1 MAEATLNPLATVV
14 AGVHHLFFAPLG
26 TTLPTVVGSAPG
38 QGLDD
43 AFTAVGYTA
52 DTGAAFAVD
61 TQTTN
66 LFASQSLDPIRTI
79 VQSKTATIQA
89 PLIEWSASS
98 LTAAFGGGTITA
110 ATGGWKYVPPAAGTL
125 DDRRQVQQALPR
137 LLGRGLPHQLTGPR
151 IQRDLARAEQQ
162 AARRHG
168 VDVRADRRRCT
179 GDDEGLAIDGHKRR
193 RRSPVVT

>member
-38 QGLDD
+38 QGLAN

-110 ATGGWKYVPPAAGTL
+110 NYDGVHKHHTTIGSNVHVGAGNLFVAPVEVGDNVTTGAGSVVRHAVPSDTMVYSENTQHNVEGWKPAWE
-125 DDRRQVQQALPR
+125 R
-137 LLGRGLPHQLTGPR
+137 
-151 IQRDLARAEQQ
+151 
-162 AARRHG
+162 
-168 VDVRADRRRCT
+168 
-179 GDDEGLAIDGHKRR
+179 
-193 RRSPVVT
+193 

>member
-26 TTLPTVVGSAPG
+26 TTLPTTVGSAPG
-38 QGLDD
+38 IGLDA

-79 VQSKTATIQA
+79 VTSKTATIQA
-89 PLIEWSASS
+89 PLIEWSAAS

-110 ATGGWKYVPPAAGTL
+110 ASGGWKYVPPPAGTL
-125 DDRRQVQQALPR
+125 DEVSAVLDIVDGDERVRLVVERGIVAGSVSATLVKNAFATLPITFTALAPVDQPTAWH
-137 LLGRGLPHQLTGPR
+137 LLGSN
-151 IQRDLARAEQQ
+151 DAF
-162 AARRHG
+162 AAG
-168 VDVRADRRRCT
+168 
-179 GDDEGLAIDGHKRR
+179 
-193 RRSPVVT
+193 S

>member
-1 MAEATLNPLATVV
+1 MAEATLNPLATLV

-26 TTLPTVVGSAPG
+26 TTLPTTVGSAPG
-38 QGLDD
+38 IGLDA

-79 VQSKTATIQA
+79 VTSKTATIQA
-89 PLIEWSASS
+89 PLIEWSAAS

-110 ATGGWKYVPPAAGTL
+110 ASGWWKYVPPDAGTL
-125 DDRRQVQQALPR
+125 DEVSAVLDIVDGDERVRLVVERGIFAGSVSATLVKNAFATLPITFTALAPVDQPTAWH
-137 LLGRGLPHQLTGPR
+137 LLGSNYAFAPG
-151 IQRDLARAEQQ
+151 
-162 AARRHG
+162 
-168 VDVRADRRRCT
+168 
-179 GDDEGLAIDGHKRR
+179 
-193 RRSPVVT
+193 S

>member
-38 QGLDD
+38 QGLDA

-125 DDRRQVQQALPR
+125 DEVSAVLDIVDGDERIRLVVERGIVAGSVSATLVKNAFATLPITFTALAPVDQPTAWH
-137 LLGRGLPHQLTGPR
+137 LLGSNDAFAPG
-151 IQRDLARAEQQ
+151 
-162 AARRHG
+162 
-168 VDVRADRRRCT
+168 
-179 GDDEGLAIDGHKRR
+179 
-193 RRSPVVT
+193 S

>member
-1 MAEATLNPLATVV
+1 MADATLNPLATVV

-26 TTLPTVVGSAPG
+26 TTLPTVVGTAPG

-61 TQTTN
+61 TQTQD
-66 LFASQSLDPIRTI
+66 LYASQSNDPIRTI
-79 VQSKTATIQA
+79 VQSKKATIQA

-110 ATGGWKYVPPAAGTL
+110 ATGGWKYVPPAAGELDEVAAVLDIVDGTERIRLVVERGLVAGSISASLVKNAFATL
-125 DDRRQVQQALPR
+125 PITFTALAPVVNPTAWH
-137 LLGRGLPHQLTGPR
+137 LLGSN
-151 IQRDLARAEQQ
+151 DAF
-162 AARRHG
+162 AA
-168 VDVRADRRRCT
+168 
-179 GDDEGLAIDGHKRR
+179 
-193 RRSPVVT
+193 SS

>member
-1 MAEATLNPLATVV
+1 MAEATLTPLAPLV

-26 TTLPTVVGSAPG
+26 TTLPTTVGSAPG
-38 QGLDD
+38 IGLDA

-110 ATGGWKYVPPAAGTL
+110 ATCGWKYVPPPAGTL
-125 DDRRQVQQALPR
+125 DEVSAGPGARVCAVLGALGDFA
-137 LLGRGLPHQLTGPR
+137 GRGAGAERSTSSPFGPLPDLTLTL
-151 IQRDLARAEQQ
+151 LALAVAAPLLMVVNRALS
-162 AARRHG
+162 RRHPE
-168 VDVRADRRRCT
+168 VA
-179 GDDEGLAIDGHKRR
+179 
-193 RRSPVVT
+193 

>member
-1 MAEATLNPLATVV
+1 MAEATLNPLATLV

-26 TTLPTVVGSAPG
+26 TTLPTTVGSAPG
-38 QGLDD
+38 IGLDA

-79 VQSKTATIQA
+79 VTSKTATIQA
-89 PLIEWSASS
+89 PLIEWSAAS

-110 ATGGWKYVPPAAGTL
+110 ASGGWKYVPPPAGTL
-125 DDRRQVQQALPR
+125 DEVSAVLDIVDGDERVRLVVERGIVAGSVSATLVKNAFATLPITFTALAPVDQPTAWH
-137 LLGRGLPHQLTGPR
+137 LLGSN
-151 IQRDLARAEQQ
+151 DAF
-162 AARRHG
+162 AAG
-168 VDVRADRRRCT
+168 
-179 GDDEGLAIDGHKRR
+179 
-193 RRSPVVT
+193 S

>member
-79 VQSKTATIQA
+79 VTSKTATIQA
-89 PLIEWSASS
+89 PLIEWSAAS

-110 ATGGWKYVPPAAGTL
+110 ASGGWKYVPPSAGTL
-125 DDRRQVQQALPR
+125 DEVSAVLDIVDGDERVRLVVERGIVAGSVSATLVKNAFATLPITFTALAPVDQPTAWH
-137 LLGRGLPHQLTGPR
+137 LLGSN
-151 IQRDLARAEQQ
+151 DAF
-162 AARRHG
+162 AAG
-168 VDVRADRRRCT
+168 
-179 GDDEGLAIDGHKRR
+179 
-193 RRSPVVT
+193 S

>member
-1 MAEATLNPLATVV
+1 MV

-26 TTLPTVVGSAPG
+26 TTLPTTVGSAPG
-38 QGLDD
+38 VGLDA

-110 ATGGWKYVPPAAGTL
+110 PASAAPAGDMGKMAMPADAKMAKGQGTVTAVDSLTLDIVDGDERIRLVVERGIVAGSVSATLVKNAFATLPITFTALAPVDQPTAWHLLGSNDAFAAG
-125 DDRRQVQQALPR
+125 
-137 LLGRGLPHQLTGPR
+137 
-151 IQRDLARAEQQ
+151 
-162 AARRHG
+162 
-168 VDVRADRRRCT
+168 
-179 GDDEGLAIDGHKRR
+179 
-193 RRSPVVT
+193 S

>member
-1 MAEATLNPLATVV
+1 MAEATLNPLATLV

-26 TTLPTVVGSAPG
+26 TTLPTTVGSAPG
-38 QGLDD
+38 IGLDA

-79 VQSKTATIQA
+79 VTSKTATIQA
-89 PLIEWSASS
+89 PLIEWSAAS

-110 ATGGWKYVPPAAGTL
+110 ASGGWKYVPPSAGTL
-125 DDRRQVQQALPR
+125 DEVSAVLDIVDGDERVRLVVERGIVAGSVSATLVKNAFATLPITFTALAPVDQPTAWH
-137 LLGRGLPHQLTGPR
+137 LLGSN
-151 IQRDLARAEQQ
+151 DAF
-162 AARRHG
+162 AAG
-168 VDVRADRRRCT
+168 
-179 GDDEGLAIDGHKRR
+179 
-193 RRSPVVT
+193 S

>member
-79 VQSKTATIQA
+79 VTSKTATIQA
-89 PLIEWSASS
+89 PLIEWSAAS

-110 ATGGWKYVPPAAGTL
+110 ASGGWKYVPPPAGTL
-125 DDRRQVQQALPR
+125 DEVSAVLDIVDGDERVRLVVERGIVAGSVSATLVKNAFATLPITFTALAPVDQPTAWH
-137 LLGRGLPHQLTGPR
+137 LLGSNDAFAPG
-151 IQRDLARAEQQ
+151 
-162 AARRHG
+162 
-168 VDVRADRRRCT
+168 
-179 GDDEGLAIDGHKRR
+179 
-193 RRSPVVT
+193 S

>member
-1 MAEATLNPLATVV
+1 MAEATLNPLATLV

-26 TTLPTVVGSAPG
+26 TTLPTTVGSAPG
-38 QGLDD
+38 IGLDA

-79 VQSKTATIQA
+79 VTSKTATIQA
-89 PLIEWSASS
+89 PLIEWSAAS

-110 ATGGWKYVPPAAGTL
+110 ASGGWKYVPPAAGTL
-125 DDRRQVQQALPR
+125 DEVSAVLDIVDGDERVRLVVERGIVAGSVSATLVKNAFATLPITFTALAPVDQPTAWH
-137 LLGRGLPHQLTGPR
+137 LLGSN
-151 IQRDLARAEQQ
+151 DAF
-162 AARRHG
+162 AAG
-168 VDVRADRRRCT
+168 
-179 GDDEGLAIDGHKRR
+179 
-193 RRSPVVT
+193 S